1 LGIFEVDTMP
11 NEFKEIITRLEKQKA
26 AIERALAA
34 LREVDDNGAEETPIN
49 RRRRPSKV
57 ARKSK
62 ISEEGRKRIAE
73 AQRKRW
79 ATKKRTKR
87 AGRSIAKKAAKAV

>member
-1 LGIFEVDTMP
+1 MP
-11 NEFKEIITRLEKQKA
+11 NEFKDIIMRLEKQKV

-34 LREVDDNGAEETPIN
+34 LREVDDNGAEGTPRT
-49 RRRRPSKV
+49 RRRRPSKA

-79 ATKKRTKR
+79 ATKKGTKR